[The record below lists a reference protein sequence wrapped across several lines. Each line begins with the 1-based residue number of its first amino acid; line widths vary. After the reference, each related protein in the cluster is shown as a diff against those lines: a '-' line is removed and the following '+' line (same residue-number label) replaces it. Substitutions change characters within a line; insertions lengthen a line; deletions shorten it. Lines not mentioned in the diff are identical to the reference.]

1 MTLGEEYAQAEILY
15 DEIEEYGAARITNI
29 DLFPSF
35 GAGKVGEDGYLF
47 LPSGSGALVDYADS
61 ESSSASYRQM
71 VYGENPAVGLLLKT
85 KPEQGA
91 IRLPVFGAKNGDAC
105 IPGCSARR

>member
-1 MTLGEEYAQAEILY
+1 MTVNSYDGSVKESAYEVRQIKDGLKITYDFSAESMQFRIPVQVTLGEEYAQAEILY

-47 LPSGSGALVDYADS
+47 LAQ
-61 ESSSASYRQM
+61 RQRCFS
-71 VYGENPAVGLLLKT
+71 
-85 KPEQGA
+85 
-91 IRLPVFGAKNGDAC
+91 RLC
-105 IPGCSARR
+105 RQ